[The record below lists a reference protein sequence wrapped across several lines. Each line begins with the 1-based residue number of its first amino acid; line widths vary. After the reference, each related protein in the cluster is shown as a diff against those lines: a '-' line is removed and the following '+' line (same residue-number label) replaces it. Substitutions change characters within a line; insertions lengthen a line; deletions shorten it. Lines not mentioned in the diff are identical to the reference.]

1 MVDKE
6 LIENWRNMLKP
17 SISSWL
23 LKTNYKGMGEQ
34 DKEEFGRDFD
44 EILDLALI
52 GLKYKAQLSQERTDK
67 RTETHA
73 SDLISRQAAID
84 ALAKMMPK
92 SYTPDGSHPADEEI
106 FKAQEIFADCIETI
120 EILPSAEPDIAKELA
135 KLPPALNNQV
145 NLCDS
150 CTYTYP
156 ECPSEKD
163 DVIFGNGI
171 GNDNICACNK
181 YQPTIQPVATDTNV
195 GDTISR
201 QTAIDALDCI
211 NGAEEVLRA
220 LPPAKPEH
228 DAAFWRKRAEE
239 YSNICLAMTAEMT
252 KGIKF
257 NSIRIDENGICFG
270 KEQPEQKWIPCSE
283 RLPENRVSVIVCFR
297 EWQQYAKR
305 YVYSIVVG
313 WYARKHSVHENV
325 FSDWE
330 ADCEY
335 DEIED
340 EYYIEEGWY
349 EFTTQGNGD
358 LMNWYINADV
368 IAWMPLPEPYQGG
381 E

>member
-1 MVDKE
+1 MV
-6 LIENWRNMLKP
+6 LIEKQAAIDAAKHAWAKGLEP
-17 SISSWL
+17 SQYI
-23 LKTNYKGMGEQ
+23 
-34 DKEEFGRDFD
+34 
-44 EILDLALI
+44 EII
-52 GLKYKAQLSQERTDK
+52 PPAQPEERTDK
-67 RTETHA
+67 RTETRA
-73 SDLISRQAAID
+73 CDCISRQWLMECVNEGWIKFD
-84 ALAKMMPK
+84 TEK
-92 SYTPDGSHPADEEI
+92 DENKFI
-106 FKAQEIFADCIETI
+106 HLVRDVA
-120 EILPSAEPDIAKELA
+120 
-135 KLPPALNNQV
+135 PPAQ
-145 NLCDS
+145 
-150 CTYTYP
+150 
-156 ECPSEKD
+156 
-163 DVIFGNGI
+163 
-171 GNDNICACNK
+171 
-181 YQPTIQPVATDTNV
+181 
-195 GDTISR
+195 
-201 QTAIDALDCI
+201 
-211 NGAEEVLRA
+211 
-220 LPPAKPEH
+220 PEH
-228 DAAFWRKRAEE
+228 DAEFWRKRAEE

>member
-1 MVDKE
+1 MV
-6 LIENWRNMLKP
+6 LIEK
-17 SISSWL
+17 
-23 LKTNYKGMGEQ
+23 
-34 DKEEFGRDFD
+34 
-44 EILDLALI
+44 
-52 GLKYKAQLSQERTDK
+52 
-67 RTETHA
+67 
-73 SDLISRQAAID
+73 QAAID
-84 ALAKMMPK
+84 AAKHAWAKGLEP
-92 SYTPDGSHPADEEI
+92 SQY
-106 FKAQEIFADCIETI
+106 I
-120 EILPSAEPDIAKELA
+120 EII
-135 KLPPALNNQV
+135 PPAQ
-145 NLCDS
+145 
-150 CTYTYP
+150 
-156 ECPSEKD
+156 
-163 DVIFGNGI
+163 
-171 GNDNICACNK
+171 
-181 YQPTIQPVATDTNV
+181 
-195 GDTISR
+195 
-201 QTAIDALDCI
+201 
-211 NGAEEVLRA
+211 
-220 LPPAKPEH
+220 PEH
-228 DAAFWRKRAEE
+228 DAEFWRKCAEK
-239 YSNICLAMTAEMT
+239 YSDICFTLTAEMA
-252 KGIKF
+252 KGVKL

-270 KEQPEQKWIPCSE
+270 KEQPEQIWIPCDE

>member
-6 LIENWRNMLKP
+6 LIGIWRNMLKSP
-17 SISSWL
+17 ISSWL
-23 LKTNYKGMGEQ
+23 LKTNYEGRGEQ
-34 DKEEFGRDFD
+34 DKEEFERDFD

-73 SDLISRQAAID
+73 CDLISRQAAV
-84 ALAKMMPK
+84 
-92 SYTPDGSHPADEEI
+92 
-106 FKAQEIFADCIETI
+106 
-120 EILPSAEPDIAKELA
+120 ELA
-135 KLPPALNNQV
+135 MKYCPDDDGAVQCDGDIRGLLDELENLPPAQ
-145 NLCDS
+145 
-150 CTYTYP
+150 
-156 ECPSEKD
+156 
-163 DVIFGNGI
+163 
-171 GNDNICACNK
+171 
-181 YQPTIQPVATDTNV
+181 
-195 GDTISR
+195 
-201 QTAIDALDCI
+201 
-211 NGAEEVLRA
+211 
-220 LPPAKPEH
+220 PEH
-228 DAAFWRKRAEE
+228 DAEFWRKRAEE

>member
-1 MVDKE
+1 MADHKE
-6 LIENWRNMLKP
+6 KV
-17 SISSWL
+17 
-23 LKTNYKGMGEQ
+23 G
-34 DKEEFGRDFD
+34 DV
-44 EILDLALI
+44 
-52 GLKYKAQLSQERTDK
+52 TD
-67 RTETHA
+67 
-73 SDLISRQAAID
+73 I
-84 ALAKMMPK
+84 
-92 SYTPDGSHPADEEI
+92 
-106 FKAQEIFADCIETI
+106 
-120 EILPSAEPDIAKELA
+120 
-135 KLPPALNNQV
+135 
-145 NLCDS
+145 
-150 CTYTYP
+150 
-156 ECPSEKD
+156 
-163 DVIFGNGI
+163 
-171 GNDNICACNK
+171 
-181 YQPTIQPVATDTNV
+181 NV

-201 QTAIDALDCI
+201 QAAIDVYGDWYVEEGTADGFIGTVKQLLEGLPPAQPEPSEITDEQAILHLQSTGWMQNHDREMYESGLREQLADDSGGYDSLIPCEDTISRQAAIDALDCI
-211 NGAEEVLRA
+211 NGAEEVPRA
-220 LPPAKPEH
+220 LPPA
-228 DAAFWRKRAEE
+228 
-239 YSNICLAMTAEMT
+239 
-252 KGIKF
+252 
-257 NSIRIDENGICFG
+257 
-270 KEQPEQKWIPCSE
+270 QPEQKWIPCSE